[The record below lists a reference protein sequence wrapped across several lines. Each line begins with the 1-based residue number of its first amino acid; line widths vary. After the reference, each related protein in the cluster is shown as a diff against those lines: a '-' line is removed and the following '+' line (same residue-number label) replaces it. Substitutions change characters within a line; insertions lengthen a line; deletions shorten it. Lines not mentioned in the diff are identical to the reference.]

1 MAEQEDATIT
11 FNGLAIK
18 DDPKYL
24 LLMQSKS
31 QLQLKRKGNEEKILK
46 GRTLKALPVPDV
58 NDKVEQVIIYLN
70 ISKNRGFGAK
80 AVQP

>member
-31 QLQLKRKGNEEKILK
+31 QLQLKRKGNEEKI
-46 GRTLKALPVPDV
+46 
-58 NDKVEQVIIYLN
+58 
-70 ISKNRGFGAK
+70 
-80 AVQP
+80 